1 MEELQLVGYGAST
14 TGGAGG
20 TIIEVNN
27 LNDSGAG
34 SLRYAVQQSGAR
46 TALISVTGEC
56 ALSSRITAD
65 NGDLSIICV
74 SDGFTLTGKGLTI
87 EADNVIVRNIRV
99 RAGAQ
104 YPDDGA
110 NDTLQVF
117 GNNIIID
124 HCCLMFSTD
133 ETLDVGA
140 TRDGD
145 PMGRNVTIQWCII
158 AWALNHSTHP
168 EINHSKLV
176 FFETSPKATIH
187 HCLIAHGFDRPP
199 GVFGGRVEVVNNVVY
214 NIYDAMF
221 VNPAHSFATV
231 DFIGNYTLRGAD
243 TRNIAHIYGVRVLM
257 DTNASVYVHGNIDL
271 ERTSDTMD
279 DWASVPAGHEQS
291 LLTRTRPADNSGIP
305 YTTAAQ
311 AFMDVIANVGTFN
324 RDVLEQ
330 MVIRDTANG
339 KVGNLLGRIIDAPS
353 DISFPPVRY
362 MGGGSGTGVPSRSSV
377 FSNRGLNTP

>member
-46 TALISVTGEC
+46 TALITVAGEC
-56 ALSSRITAD
+56 ALSSRITVT

-104 YPDDGA
+104 YPDDWA

-140 TRDGD
+140 TRDGEI
-145 PMGRNVTIQWCII
+145 GRASCRERV
-158 AWALNHSTHP
+158 S
-168 EINHSKLV
+168 
-176 FFETSPKATIH
+176 SP
-187 HCLIAHGFDRPP
+187 
-199 GVFGGRVEVVNNVVY
+199 V
-214 NIYDAMF
+214 
-221 VNPAHSFATV
+221 
-231 DFIGNYTLRGAD
+231 
-243 TRNIAHIYGVRVLM
+243 
-257 DTNASVYVHGNIDL
+257 
-271 ERTSDTMD
+271 
-279 DWASVPAGHEQS
+279 
-291 LLTRTRPADNSGIP
+291 
-305 YTTAAQ
+305 
-311 AFMDVIANVGTFN
+311 
-324 RDVLEQ
+324 
-330 MVIRDTANG
+330 
-339 KVGNLLGRIIDAPS
+339 
-353 DISFPPVRY
+353 
-362 MGGGSGTGVPSRSSV
+362 
-377 FSNRGLNTP
+377 